1 MRFSYWANSS
11 QPWDDLLDAARHVE
25 ATGWDGVWCADH
37 FMPAGGDDTEPYSEC
52 WTMLAALASAVPR
65 VRLGPLVT
73 GNTYR
78 SPAVLAKMA
87 ATVDHISSGRVVL
100 GLGAGWQENEHRAY
114 GIDFATVGRRLDR
127 LEESCEIITALYA
140 ADHTT
145 FEGHEYTV
153 VDAPLSPK
161 PVQDPLPLLIGG
173 GGEQRTLRIAAR
185 FAHEWNVWGTPEHLA
200 HKGEVLARRCDEVG
214 RDPDE
219 IRHSTQALLYLSDD
233 ESWLAERRHRD
244 IGRPTIV
251 GTPAEVVEIVAAYRD
266 AGVDELIVPDFN
278 LNDLSRRKDVLD
290 RFITEVAPAFR

>member
-1 MRFSYWANSS
+1 MRFSYWANNA
-11 QPWDDLLDAARHVE
+11 QPWDHLIDAARHVE
-25 ATGWDGVWCADH
+25 ATGWDGIWCADH
-37 FMPAGGDDTEPYSEC
+37 FMPAGGDDTEPYHEC
-52 WTMLAALASAVPR
+52 WTLLAALGAAVPR
-65 VRLGPLVT
+65 VRIGPLVT

-78 SPAVLAKMA
+78 NPAVLAKMA
-87 ATVDHISSGRVVL
+87 ATVDHVSGGRLVL

-114 GIDFATVGRRLDR
+114 GIDYATVGRRLDR
-127 LEESCEIITALYA
+127 LEEACEIITALFA

-145 FEGHEYTV
+145 FEGREYTV

-161 PVQDPLPLLIGG
+161 PVQDPVPLLIGG

-200 HKGEVLARRCDEVG
+200 QKGEVLARRCDEIG
-214 RDPDE
+214 RDPAE

-233 ESWLAERRHRD
+233 EAWLAERRQRD

-266 AGVDELIVPDFN
+266 AGVDELIVPDWN